1 MNNEVII
8 NYVKRTHVGLSYI
21 TKKRNLIKEIK
32 MCEGN
37 RFDQLSETSKKILI
51 EIVSKNLDF
60 ELLYNIS
67 LKFSQTSIT
76 EEEKKILIDALLE
89 NDLSYNDLTRFIINV
104 NWISKDHV
112 ERIILFLCASKTS
125 EPGYLYNL
133 VHSCGAIRNLL
144 TDNAKNELT
153 NFIINSDSEDLIEEY
168 AELELNLSYDSL
180 TKLIKKMLEFI
191 TITESFAALDEYHY
205 NVFRNI
211 IDKNNSLSIEERLSV
226 VKLLPIHA
234 QKKFVRDKIHILNY
248 MSDKEPYLNWCIEN
262 MDPEFIF
269 EDIKVSK
276 YYLSA
281 DIIEKLVDK
290 VIDSKNSGYIYKF
303 YKENIL
309 SRDNVKKLI
318 NAIMELKDV
327 EKIYLFIF
335 ENISYELRIKL
346 INAIINIKSAE
357 YMYLIAKNVSGL
369 KEADINALVT
379 GLTKTNDAFYMYKFL
394 KEVKPLSEENITK
407 LINGIIKS
415 KNAEYILK
423 VSEPNENLLDSI
435 SEKNIVQGICK
446 TKSAEHI
453 YNFALHHKELDKK
466 DLTRLTEAIANTNSG
481 EYIYI
486 FAKNVDNLDHDM
498 ISLLLNGVIKSKD
511 AKYIYYFAELKGLS
525 NNEINKLGIAIS
537 KGYERDKQFICEFAK
552 LNTIS
557 KDTLNLLID
566 KLIKIPNCCDL
577 LEELFSCINHKQEKQ
592 KIIDALLKKGA
603 DLSLIRLLDKE
614 LDEKNI
620 EKIIDFFIKKNMI
633 GMVYGLFE
641 KRDYK
646 MTMFNK
652 SLVDK
657 MLNLILKTEM
667 HDRVF
672 KLAEKMELDDD
683 QMTMVVRSVI
693 NTKDIDYIYKFAK
706 DIKNISSNNMLALV
720 RGLLQVNNLSNT
732 NMKKKTKV
740 YDIHY
745 VETIYFF
752 ARNIENLEHNVIK
765 ELLNVLLNTNNAEY
779 IYNFARD
786 VRDLTKQDMDEIV
799 NKIASIKDSYYIISF
814 VQDFMD
820 LSKENID
827 ALVDGII
834 STGDVKG
841 IYTFLTSASDLDDI
855 QKMKLINFLLESNLK
870 FLVAAYIL
878 EFNENKFITELFGNK
893 TSFINYCDAN
903 TDKIKKNKFL
913 NLEEQQN
920 ILDNISKLKKK

>member
-76 EEEKKILIDALLE
+76 EEEKKILIDALLK
-89 NDLSYNDLTRFIINV
+89 NDLSYNDLICFIINV

-133 VHSCGAIRNLL
+133 VHSCGAIRDLL
-144 TDNAKNELT
+144 TDNVKNELT

-168 AELELNLSYDSL
+168 AELELNLSYDSM

-191 TITESFAALDEYHY
+191 TITESFAALGEYHY

-211 IDKNNSLSIEERLSV
+211 IDRNNSLSIEERLSV

-234 QKKFVRDKIHILNY
+234 QKKFVKDKIRVLHFT
-248 MSDKEPYLNWCIEN
+248 SDREPYLNWSIEN
-262 MDPEFIF
+262 MDLEFIF

-276 YYLSA
+276 FFVSD
-281 DIIEKLVDK
+281 DIIDKLVDK

-357 YMYLIAKNVSGL
+357 YMYLIAENVSGL
-369 KEADINALVT
+369 KKADINALVT

-453 YNFALHHKELDKK
+453 YNFALHHKELDKI
-466 DLTRLTEAIANTNSG
+466 DLKRLTEAIANTNSG
-481 EYIYI
+481 EYIYK

-511 AKYIYYFAELKGLS
+511 AKYIYYFAKLKGLS

-537 KGYERDKQFICEFAK
+537 KGYEGDERFICEFAK
-552 LNTIS
+552 LSIIS

-592 KIIDALLKKGA
+592 KIIDTLLKKDA
-603 DLSLIRLLDKE
+603 DLTLIRLLDKE
-614 LDEKNI
+614 LDEENI
-620 EKIIDFFIKKNMI
+620 EKIIDFLIKKNMV
-633 GMVYGLFE
+633 GMIYGLFE
-641 KRDYK
+641 KKDYK

-657 MLNLILKTEM
+657 MINFISNSNSQ
-667 HDRVF
+667 DYIF
-672 KLAEKMELDDD
+672 KLAEKMGLDDD
-683 QMTMVVRSVI
+683 QMAMIIKGVV
-693 NTKDIDYIYKFAK
+693 NTKNVDYIYRFAK
-706 DIKNISSNNMLALV
+706 EIKNISSNNMLTLA
-720 RGLLQVNNLSNT
+720 RGLLQVNDLSNT

-752 ARNIENLEHNVIK
+752 ARNIEKLEHNVIK
-765 ELLNVLLNTNNAEY
+765 ELLNGLLNTNNAEY

-786 VRDLTKQDMDEIV
+786 VRNLTKQDMDEIV

-814 VQDFMD
+814 AQDFMD

-834 STGDVKG
+834 DTGDIKG
-841 IYTFLTSASDLDDI
+841 IYTFLTSANDLDDI

>member
-1 MNNEVII
+1 MSHGEII
-8 NYVKRTHVGLSYI
+8 NYINASHIGLRYAS
-21 TKKRNLIKEIK
+21 KKRKLIKEIK
-32 MCEGN
+32 NCSDN
-37 RFDQLSETSKKILI
+37 RMYLIQVSEESRKLLIKIA
-51 EIVSKNLDF
+51 SKNLDF
-60 ELLYNIS
+60 DFLYDIS
-67 LKFSQTSIT
+67 SRFLPNSIT
-76 EEEKKILIDALLE
+76 DEEKETLIDILLKIDISYDE
-89 NDLSYNDLTRFIINV
+89 LSRFVGNV
-104 NWISKDHV
+104 DWISKDHV
-112 ERIILFLCASKTS
+112 ERIILFLCTSKASDPK
-125 EPGYLYNL
+125 YLYDLVKYNL
-133 VHSCGAIRNLL
+133 TIRNLL
-144 TDNAKNELT
+144 SDKATNELT
-153 NFIINSDSEDLIEEY
+153 DFIINSNTRTLIKDY
-168 AELELNLSYDSL
+168 AELYLDLSFDNVI
-180 TKLIKKMLEFI
+180 KLIKKLVEFV
-191 TITESFAALDEYHY
+191 TIDNFY
-205 NVFRNI
+205 NYRYLFLNI
-211 IDKNNSLSIEERLSV
+211 INNNKLSIEEILSV
-226 VKLLPIHA
+226 VKILPVYV
-234 QKKFVRDKIHILNY
+234 QKQFINDKLHSLYHTSNQ
-248 MSDKEPYLNWCIEN
+248 EPYLNWCIEN

-276 YYLSA
+276 FYLSA

-303 YKENIL
+303 YKENVL
-309 SRDNVKKLI
+309 SSNNVKKLI
-318 NAIMELKDV
+318 NAIMELEDA
-327 EKIYLFIF
+327 EKIYLFIT
-335 ENISYELRIKL
+335 ESAISYELKIKL
-346 INAIINIKSAE
+346 INTIINIKSAE
-357 YMYLIAKNVSGL
+357 HIYLIAENVSGL
-369 KEADINALVT
+369 NETDISALVT
-379 GLTKTNDAFYMYKFL
+379 GLTKTNDALYMYKFL
-394 KEVKPLSEENITK
+394 KEIKPLSEENITK

-423 VSEPNENLLDSI
+423 ISDSDENLLDII

-446 TKSAEHI
+446 TKSAKHI
-453 YNFALHHKELDKK
+453 YDFARLHKGLDKY
-466 DLTRLTEAIANTNSG
+466 DLKCLTEAISNTNSG
-481 EYIYI
+481 NYIYL
-486 FAKNVDNLDHDM
+486 FAKDIANLDHDM
-498 ISLLLNGVIKSKD
+498 ISLLLDGLIKSKD
-511 AKYIYYFAELKGLS
+511 ARYIYDFATLKGLS
-525 NNEINKLGIAIS
+525 SDEVDKLGIAIS
-537 KGYERDKQFICEFAK
+537 KASSDDKDFICAFAK
-552 LNTIS
+552 LGIIS
-557 KDTLNLLID
+557 RDTLNLLID
-566 KLIKIPNCCDL
+566 RLIKISNCNGL
-577 LEELFSCINHKQEKQ
+577 LEEIFSCIDGKQEKQ
-592 KIIDALLKKGA
+592 KIIDALLKKEA
-603 DLSLIRLLDKE
+603 DVTLSRLLDKN
-614 LDEKNI
+614 LDTENV

-633 GMVYGLFE
+633 ETVYGLFV

-646 MTMFNK
+646 MTKFDK

-657 MLNLILKTEM
+657 MINLILKTEM

-683 QMTMVVRSVI
+683 QMNMIVRSVV

-706 DIKNISSNNMLALV
+706 DIKSISSNNMLTLA
-720 RGLLQVNNLSNT
+720 RGLLQTNNNGNT
-732 NMKKKTKV
+732 NMKVKPKV

-752 ARNIENLEHNVIK
+752 ARNVENLDHKVIK
-765 ELLNVLLNTNNAEY
+765 ELLNGLLDTNNAEY

-786 VRDLTKQDMDEIV
+786 VRDLEEDDMNEIV

>member
-8 NYVKRTHVGLSYI
+8 NYVKRTHGGLSYI

-67 LKFSQTSIT
+67 LRFSQTSIT
-76 EEEKKILIDALLE
+76 EEEKKILIDALLK
-89 NDLSYNDLTRFIINV
+89 NDLSYNDLICFIINV

-112 ERIILFLCASKTS
+112 ERIILFLCASKKG

-133 VHSCGAIRNLL
+133 VHSCGAIRDLL

-168 AELELNLSYDSL
+168 AELELNLSYDSM

-191 TITESFAALDEYHY
+191 TITESFVALGEYHY

-211 IDKNNSLSIEERLSV
+211 IDRNNSLSIEERLSV

-234 QKKFVRDKIHILNY
+234 QKKFVKDKIRVLHFT
-248 MSDKEPYLNWCIEN
+248 SDREPYLNWSIEN
-262 MDPEFIF
+262 MDLEFIF

-276 YYLSA
+276 FFVSD
-281 DIIEKLVDK
+281 DIIDKLVDK

-357 YMYLIAKNVSGL
+357 YMYLIAENVSGL
-369 KEADINALVT
+369 KKADINALVT

-453 YNFALHHKELDKK
+453 YNFALHHKELDKI
-466 DLTRLTEAIANTNSG
+466 DLTHLTEAIANTNSG
-481 EYIYI
+481 EYIYK

-511 AKYIYYFAELKGLS
+511 AKYIYYFAKLNGLS

-537 KGYERDKQFICEFAK
+537 KGYEGDERFIYEFAK
-552 LNTIS
+552 LSTIS

-592 KIIDALLKKGA
+592 KIIDTLLKKDA
-603 DLSLIRLLDKE
+603 DLTLIRLLDKE
-614 LDEKNI
+614 LDEENI
-620 EKIIDFFIKKNMI
+620 EKIIDFLIKKNMV
-633 GMVYGLFE
+633 GMIYGLFE
-641 KRDYK
+641 KKDYK

-765 ELLNVLLNTNNAEY
+765 ELLNGLLNTNNAEY

-786 VRDLTKQDMDEIV
+786 VRNLTKQDMDEIV

-814 VQDFMD
+814 AQDFMG

-834 STGDVKG
+834 NTGDIKG
-841 IYTFLTSASDLDDI
+841 IYTFLTSANDLDDI

-903 TDKIKKNKFL
+903 TDNIKKNKFL
-913 NLEEQQN
+913 NSKEQQS